1 MTASDPVLSVVIAI
15 ASDTT
20 SPTDTRHLG
29 ACLAALRKQSNA
41 PTMEVIVP
49 LPVGVSGIDSL
60 RQEYSEVRFLEFADL
75 RKYSRKG
82 DSREHHGELI
92 ARGFAQ
98 ARGSLIA
105 LIEDHDVVA
114 AEWSANAVDAHRDP
128 FAAVGGAIENGVDL
142 PLNWAV
148 YFSDFQLYQNPLQ
161 EGASSRASD
170 ANVIYKKAALER
182 IRTVWEKEF
191 HEATVNGALGECG
204 EKIVLAPQVVVCQH
218 RQGLRLATALR
229 ERFVWGR
236 SFGAWRCTQASTA
249 RRLFWTVFSPVLPV
263 VLMARRSF
271 LAVKKRRKLG
281 AFVRAFPLTFILTV
295 SWSCG
300 ELTGYITGRAVSSR
314 IGVAQA
320 IAGRP
325 RAAS

>member
-1 MTASDPVLSVVIAI
+1 MTASNPVLSVVIAI

-29 ACLAALRKQSNA
+29 PCLAALRRQSNA

-49 LPVGVSGIDSL
+49 LPVGVSGINSL
-60 RQEYSEVRFLEFADL
+60 RQEYSEVCFLEFADL

-82 DSREHHGELI
+82 ESREHHGELI
-92 ARGFAQ
+92 ARGFAR
-98 ARGSLIA
+98 ACGTLIA

-114 AEWSANAVDAHRDP
+114 ADWSANAVSAHRGP

-148 YFSDFQLYQNPLQ
+148 YFSDFQLYQNPVQ
-161 EGASSRASD
+161 GGVSPRASD
-170 ANVIYKKAALER
+170 ANVIYKRAALER
-182 IRTVWEKEF
+182 IRPAWEEEF
-191 HEATVNGALGECG
+191 HEASVNNALNESG
-204 EKIVLAPQVVVCQH
+204 EKIALAPQVVVYQH
-218 RQGLRLATALR
+218 RQGLRLAAALK

-236 SFGAWRCTQASTA
+236 SFGAWRCTQAGTA
-249 RRLFWTVFSPVLPV
+249 CRLFWIVFSPVLPV
-263 VLMARRSF
+263 VLMARRSW
-271 LAVKKRRKLG
+271 LAVRKRRKLD
-281 AFVRAFPLTFILTV
+281 AFVKALPLTFILTV

-300 ELTGYITGRAVSSR
+300 ELVGYITRRAVSSK
-314 IGVAQA
+314 ISAAQA

-325 RAAS
+325 RVAP

>member
-20 SPTDTRHLG
+20 SPTDTRHLEP
-29 ACLAALRKQSNA
+29 CLAALRKQSKA

-49 LPVGVSGIDSL
+49 LPVGISGINSL
-60 RQEYSEVRFLEFADL
+60 RQEYSEVQFLEFAYL
-75 RKYSRKG
+75 RKYSQKG

-114 AEWSANAVDAHRDP
+114 AEWSANAVNAHWGP
-128 FAAVGGAIENGVDL
+128 FAGVGGAIENGVDL

-161 EGASSRASD
+161 EGVSARASD
-170 ANVIYKKAALER
+170 ANVIYKRAALER
-182 IRTVWEKEF
+182 IRPVWEKEF
-191 HEATVNGALGECG
+191 HEASVNGALLECG
-204 EKIVLAPQVVVCQH
+204 EKIVLAPLVVVYQH

-236 SFGAWRCTQASTA
+236 SFGAWRCTQAGNA
-249 RRLFWTVFSPVLPV
+249 RRLFWIVFSPVLPM
-263 VLMARRSF
+263 VLMARRSL

-281 AFVRAFPLTFILTV
+281 AFVRVFPLTFILTV
-295 SWSCG
+295 GWSCG
-300 ELTGYITGRAVSSR
+300 ELMGYITRRAVPSR
-314 IGVAQA
+314 IAEAQA